1 MTFTAESETPRPSCG
16 TTGRRAFQLLQKEKK
31 KKSLQEP
38 RRVAAS
44 RGVTAHGP
52 RGGNRQAGAASGETE
67 NGHSAG
73 RRGPPV
79 HSLVP
84 RNKGEAPR
92 ARATRLRPLRKVSNR
107 RGRVLAWGPRLWQRA
122 RVSPQQETQRCPR
135 RPLARLSRSE
145 QIAPAAVRRRGV
157 RGGTGARPREGH
169 TGGPR
174 CGER

>member
-31 KKSLQEP
+31 KKPTGTEAGRCQQGSD
-38 RRVAAS
+38 
-44 RGVTAHGP
+44 GP
-52 RGGNRQAGAASGETE
+52 RPTGREQAGG
-67 NGHSAG
+67 GG
-73 RRGPPV
+73 VRRDRKRAQRRPPRPPV

-92 ARATRLRPLRKVSNR
+92 VRATRLRPLRKVSNR

>member
-31 KKSLQEP
+31 KKSLQET

-44 RGVTAHGP
+44 RGVTAHG
-52 RGGNRQAGAASGETE
+52 AGT
-67 NGHSAG
+67 G
-73 RRGPPV
+73 RRGRRQARQKTGTAQAAEALV

-92 ARATRLRPLRKVSNR
+92 VRATRLRPLRKVSNR

>member
-16 TTGRRAFQLLQKEKK
+16 TTGGRAFQLLQKEKK
-31 KKSLQEP
+31 KKKRPTGNEAGRCQQGSD
-38 RRVAAS
+38 
-44 RGVTAHGP
+44 GP

-73 RRGPPV
+73 RRGPRFIRWCRGTKAKR
-79 HSLVP
+79 L
-84 RNKGEAPR
+84 APPAPEESQQPKR
-92 ARATRLRPLRKVSNR
+92 ARPSLGTAAL
-107 RGRVLAWGPRLWQRA
+107 A
-122 RVSPQQETQRCPR
+122 RVSPRQEAQRCPR

-157 RGGTGARPREGH
+157 RGRTGARPREGH

-174 CGER
+174 CGPAR